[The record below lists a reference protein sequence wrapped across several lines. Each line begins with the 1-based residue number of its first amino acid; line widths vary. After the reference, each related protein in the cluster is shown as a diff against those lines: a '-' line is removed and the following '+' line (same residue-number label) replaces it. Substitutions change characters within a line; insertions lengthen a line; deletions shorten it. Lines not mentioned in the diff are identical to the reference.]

1 MNMTMNTTVAVYEY
15 NHEYDRTAAS
25 YSEKSTGT
33 SFSNE
38 YKNEYENESEI
49 RTRNTDAEYE
59 QILSTKIP
67 SSQFFDGLK
76 HDDLGPFSM
85 KVFSR

>member
-1 MNMTMNTTVAVYEY
+1 MNTTVAVYEY

-49 RTRNTDAEYE
+49 RTRNTDAEYGRGIRTRNTNKYYL
-59 QILSTKIP
+59 QKSRLLS
-67 SSQFFDGLK
+67 
-76 HDDLGPFSM
+76 FSM
-85 KVFSR
+85 A